1 MNVILSEIL
10 LLSRNVFLMSEN
22 ASLQFYV
29 KSNAIFCLMKMLN
42 CYLKRHKKYN
52 LVVLNG
58 RYYQWDLNLQKQSP
72 IGIVFVSGVGKSLL
86 MLKANNIEL
95 KSLPI
100 VMCFSPQN
108 TLIRNLRY
116 WLLHSRLVVYN
127 QLMVSP
133 LLILL

>member
-29 KSNAIFCLMKMLN
+29 KRNAIFCLMKMLN

-72 IGIVFVSGVGKSLL
+72 IEIAFVSCAGESLL
-86 MLKANNIEL
+86 MLKVNNIKL

-100 VMCFSPQN
+100 MMPFSLQSISI
-108 TLIRNLRY
+108 LKQRY
-116 WLLHSRLVVYN
+116 WVLQNRLGISN
-127 QLMVSP
+127 QSKVLP
-133 LLILL
+133 L